1 MGRSVGS
8 RGRFGIFAIA
18 VAVVSIVTSAPA
30 LAPDAPGVDRI
41 ALRPLLDGRQWLADG
56 GTPFDVT
63 VKADDANGPRL
74 PEPEA
79 APPVP
84 PVPPRTDGPA
94 PAGGARTLRVPALLY
109 HYVSWLPPDPDRV
122 RIDLTVSPQDFEEH
136 LRYLKEQRHT
146 TITATDL
153 WRALEAGGPLPA
165 RAVLLTFDDGY
176 ADAYSVVLPLL
187 RRYGMTGTFFIT
199 LNLVGRPGYL
209 TRDQVRALAD
219 AGMDVQSHAV
229 DHVALRGLPPATQ
242 RYQLCTAQR
251 ILSEWTGR
259 DVRHFAYPSGSYDDA
274 AFAALRS
281 CGFQSAYWTAGGSV
295 QRSDRMLLLH
305 RERVHGQGG
314 LGALLLALSR

>member
-8 RGRFGIFAIA
+8 RGRLGILATA
-18 VAVVSIVTSAPA
+18 VAVVSMVTSAPA

-41 ALRPLLDGRQWLADG
+41 VLRPLLEGRQWLADG

-63 VKADDANGPRL
+63 VEADDANGPRL

-79 APPVP
+79 AP

-109 HYVSWLPPDPDRV
+109 HYVSRLPPDPDRV

-187 RRYGMTGTFFIT
+187 LRYGMTGTFFIT

-209 TRDQVRALAD
+209 TRDQVRVLAD

-242 RYQLCTAQR
+242 RYQLCTAQS

-259 DVRHFAYPSGSYDDA
+259 EVRHFAYPSGSYDDA

-281 CGFQSAYWTAGGSV
+281 CGFQSAYWTAGGSL